1 VKAAPNCIPTDI
13 RSVSNDFSIHKIG
26 DFFPFLSV
34 SPVANLVLK
43 EDVMKY
49 PMILVVGICLFVC
62 PAPAMADRTED
73 EAAIRMV
80 MEQMDRAYERRDPEA
95 MSSYMAED
103 YVSWLGN
110 HKGREVNVEI
120 AMEELKNQKN
130 LKYERSDEI
139 GIDFVTHDVAIYKAH
154 WNFTGAA
161 DARGNTLPPR
171 KLLGACVMVRR
182 DGRWQMVAFFSRSVG
197 K

>member
-1 VKAAPNCIPTDI
+1 
-13 RSVSNDFSIHKIG
+13 
-26 DFFPFLSV
+26 
-34 SPVANLVLK
+34 
-43 EDVMKY
+43 MKY
-49 PMILVVGICLFVC
+49 PLSLVVGLCLFVC
-62 PAPAMADRTED
+62 STLAMADGAED
-73 EAAIRMV
+73 EAAIRQV
-80 MEQMDRAYERRDPEA
+80 MEQMDRAYERRDAEA

-103 YVSWLGN
+103 YVNWLGN
-110 HKGREVNVEI
+110 HRGREVNVEI

-139 GIDFVTHDVAIYKAH
+139 GIDFVTHDVAIYKAR
-154 WNFTGAA
+154 WDFTGAV

-182 DGRWQMVAFFSRSVG
+182 DGKWRMVAFFSRSVG